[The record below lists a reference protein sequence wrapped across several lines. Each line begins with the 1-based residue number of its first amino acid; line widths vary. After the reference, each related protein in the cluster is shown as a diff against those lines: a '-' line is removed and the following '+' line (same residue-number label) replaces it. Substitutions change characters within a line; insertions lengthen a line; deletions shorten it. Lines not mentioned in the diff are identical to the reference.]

1 MSEMVN
7 QAAEADLDR
16 SEERSEHGVDGMLEE
31 RDPSAMTLSVFGQLL
46 EPEGI
51 APAQDFA
58 ESGRLICEQTPS
70 IELRAKIR
78 FILNE
83 DIQFD
88 VGAGD
93 DVRRLMRHWRAEL
106 SPQIENTDEDLFVSG
121 FADDEALA
129 DLASEAPII
138 RLVNHLFARALDLDA
153 SDIHFEPNENYLDI
167 RCRVDGIM
175 TRIERLPVK
184 IHTAVASRLKLMAK
198 LDIGEKRLPQDG
210 RIDYKVGN
218 KQLDMRVS
226 TLPGVHG
233 ESVVLRILDRS
244 DTAVSLKQLGMP
256 EKILEQYQG
265 IINQPHGMVL
275 ITGPTGSGKTTTL
288 YATLEKINS
297 EAQKIITVEDPVEY
311 QLDGIT
317 QIQANASIGLSF
329 AQGLRSIVR
338 QDPDVLM
345 IGEIRDHETAEIA
358 IESALTGHL
367 VFSTLHTNDAAGAVT
382 RLQDM
387 GVQGYLISSSLLA
400 IQAQRLVRRVCTDC
414 AEVHPLNIDE
424 AAALEIDIDSI
435 AEIRRGSG
443 CERCGQTGYRGRVG
457 LYELLIM
464 TDAIRHHIAAGAD
477 ANIIRDEAIREG
489 MKTLRQDAL
498 EKLSDGMTTPEEVV
512 RVTRAI

>member
-1 MSEMVN
+1 MPYSPV
-7 QAAEADLDR
+7 
-16 SEERSEHGVDGMLEE
+16 
-31 RDPSAMTLSVFGQLL
+31 TLSIFTQLL

-51 APAQDFA
+51 APAKDFE
-58 ESGRLICEQTPS
+58 ESGSLICNQLPS
-70 IELRAKIR
+70 IAFRSKVR
-78 FILNE
+78 FIVGE
-83 DIQFD
+83 IVRFK
-88 VGAGD
+88 VGAD
-93 DVRRLMRHWRAEL
+93 EEVRRLMKYWRAEL
-106 SPQIENTDEDLFVSG
+106 SPQIESNEGEHFVSG
-121 FADDEALA
+121 FEDDEELI

-138 RLVNHLFARALDLDA
+138 RLVNHLFARALDLNA
-153 SDIHFEPNENYLDI
+153 SDIHFEPNEAYLNV

-175 TRIERLPVK
+175 TRIERLPVR

-210 RIDYKVGN
+210 RINYQIGS

-244 DTAVSLKQLGMP
+244 DTTVDLSRLGMP
-256 EKILEQYQG
+256 DNVLTNYQG
-265 IINQPHGMVL
+265 VISQPHGMIL

-297 EAQKIITVEDPVEY
+297 ERQKIITVEDPVEY
-311 QLDGIT
+311 QLEGIT

-329 AQGLRSIVR
+329 AAGLRSIVR
-338 QDPDVLM
+338 QDPDILM
-345 IGEIRDHETAEIA
+345 VGEIRDHETAEIA

-387 GVQGYLISSSLLA
+387 GVEGYLISSSLLA

-414 AEVHPLNIDE
+414 AKTHFLSEDE
-424 AAALEIDIDSI
+424 AIVLEIGISSCPKI
-435 AEIRRGSG
+435 QRGKG
-443 CERCGQTGYRGRVG
+443 CERCGHTGYRGRVG
-457 LYELLIM
+457 LYELLM
-464 TDAIRHHIAAGAD
+464 MSDAIRHHIASGAD
-477 ANIIRDEAIREG
+477 ANIIRDEAIIEG
-489 MKTLRQDAL
+489 MKTLREDAI
-498 EKLSDGMTTPEEVV
+498 EKLKAGLTTPEEVV

>member
-1 MSEMVN
+1 MSYSP
-7 QAAEADLDR
+7 L
-16 SEERSEHGVDGMLEE
+16 
-31 RDPSAMTLSVFGQLL
+31 TLPIFTQLL

-51 APAQDFA
+51 APAQDFE
-58 ESGRLICEQTPS
+58 ESGSLICKQLPS
-70 IELRAKIR
+70 IEQRAKIR
-78 FILNE
+78 FIIGEIVRFNL
-83 DIQFD
+83 
-88 VGAGD
+88 GAD
-93 DVRRLMRHWRAEL
+93 DEVRRLMKHWRAEL
-106 SPQIENTDEDLFVSG
+106 SPQIDSNEDELFVSG
-121 FADDEALA
+121 FEDDEELI

-138 RLVNHLFARALDLDA
+138 RLVNHLFARALDLNA
-153 SDIHFEPNENYLDI
+153 SDIHFEPNESHLDV

-175 TRIERLPVK
+175 TRIERLPVR

-210 RIDYKVGN
+210 RIDYQIGS

-244 DTAVSLKQLGMP
+244 DTTVDLAQLGMP
-256 EKILEQYQG
+256 ASVLQNYQG
-265 IINQPHGMVL
+265 VISQPHGMIL

-297 EAQKIITVEDPVEY
+297 ERQKIITVEDPVVY

-329 AQGLRSIVR
+329 AAGLRSIVR

-345 IGEIRDHETAEIA
+345 VGEIRDHETAEIA

-387 GVQGYLISSSLLA
+387 GVEGYLISSSLLA
-400 IQAQRLVRRVCTDC
+400 IQAQRLVRRICTDC
-414 AEVHPLNIDE
+414 AETKPLSEDE
-424 AAALEIDIDSI
+424 ATVLEISVQDCP
-435 AEIRRGSG
+435 EIRRGKG

-457 LYELLIM
+457 LYELLM
-464 TDAIRHHIAAGAD
+464 MSDAIRHHVASGAD
-477 ANIIRDEAIREG
+477 ANIIRDQAIKEG
-489 MKTLRQDAL
+489 MRTLREDAID
-498 EKLSDGMTTPEEVV
+498 KLNAGLTTPEEVV

>member
-1 MSEMVN
+1 MSYSPV
-7 QAAEADLDR
+7 
-16 SEERSEHGVDGMLEE
+16 
-31 RDPSAMTLSVFGQLL
+31 TLSIFTQLL

-51 APAQDFA
+51 APAKDFE
-58 ESGRLICEQTPS
+58 ESGSLICNQLPS
-70 IELRAKIR
+70 IAFRSKVR
-78 FILNE
+78 FIVGE
-83 DIQFD
+83 IVRFK
-88 VGAGD
+88 VGAD
-93 DVRRLMRHWRAEL
+93 EEVRRLMKYWRAEL
-106 SPQIENTDEDLFVSG
+106 SPQIESNEGEHFVSG
-121 FADDEALA
+121 FEDDEELI

-138 RLVNHLFARALDLDA
+138 RLVNHLFARALDLNA
-153 SDIHFEPNENYLDI
+153 SDIHFEPNEAYLNV

-175 TRIERLPVK
+175 TRIERLPIR

-210 RIDYKVGN
+210 RINYQIGS
-218 KQLDMRVS
+218 KQLDMRVP

-244 DTAVSLKQLGMP
+244 DTTVDLSRLGMP
-256 EKILEQYQG
+256 DNVLTNYQG
-265 IINQPHGMVL
+265 VISQPHGMIL

-297 EAQKIITVEDPVEY
+297 ERQKIITVEDPVEY
-311 QLDGIT
+311 QLEGIT

-329 AQGLRSIVR
+329 AAGLRSIVR
-338 QDPDVLM
+338 QDPDILM
-345 IGEIRDHETAEIA
+345 VGEIRDHETAEIA

-387 GVQGYLISSSLLA
+387 GVEGYLISSSLLA

-414 AEVHPLNIDE
+414 AETHFLSEDE
-424 AAALEIDIDSI
+424 AIVLEIGISSCPKI
-435 AEIRRGSG
+435 QRGKG

-457 LYELLIM
+457 LYELLM
-464 TDAIRHHIAAGAD
+464 MSDAIRHHIASGAD
-477 ANIIRDEAIREG
+477 ANIIRDEAIIEG
-489 MKTLRQDAL
+489 MKTLREDAI
-498 EKLSDGMTTPEEVV
+498 EKLKAGLTTPEEVV

>member
-1 MSEMVN
+1 MPYS
-7 QAAEADLDR
+7 
-16 SEERSEHGVDGMLEE
+16 
-31 RDPSAMTLSVFGQLL
+31 PMTLSIFTQLL

-51 APAQDFA
+51 APAKDFE
-58 ESGRLICEQTPS
+58 ESGSLICNQLPS
-70 IELRAKIR
+70 IAIRSKVR
-78 FILNE
+78 FIVGE
-83 DIQFD
+83 IVRFK
-88 VGAGD
+88 VGAD
-93 DVRRLMRHWRAEL
+93 EEVRRLMRYWRAEL
-106 SPQIENTDEDLFVSG
+106 SPQIESNEDDHFVSG
-121 FADDEALA
+121 FEDDEELI

-138 RLVNHLFARALDLDA
+138 RLVNHLFARALDLNA
-153 SDIHFEPNENYLDI
+153 SDIHFEPNEAYLNV

-175 TRIERLPVK
+175 TRIERLPIR

-210 RIDYKVGN
+210 RINYQIGS

-244 DTAVSLKQLGMP
+244 DTTVDLSRLGMP
-256 EKILEQYQG
+256 GNVLTNYQSV
-265 IINQPHGMVL
+265 ISQPHGMIL

-297 EAQKIITVEDPVEY
+297 ERQKIITVEDPVEY
-311 QLDGIT
+311 QLEGIT

-329 AQGLRSIVR
+329 AAGLRSIVR
-338 QDPDVLM
+338 QDPDILM
-345 IGEIRDHETAEIA
+345 VGEIRDHETAEIA

-387 GVQGYLISSSLLA
+387 GVEGYLISSSLLA

-414 AEVHPLNIDE
+414 AETHFLSEDE
-424 AAALEIDIDSI
+424 AIVLEIDISTCPKI
-435 AEIRRGSG
+435 QRGKG
-443 CERCGQTGYRGRVG
+443 CERCGHTGYRGRVG
-457 LYELLIM
+457 LYELLM
-464 TDAIRHHIAAGAD
+464 MSDAIRHHIASGAD
-477 ANIIRDEAIREG
+477 ANIIRDEAIIEG
-489 MKTLRQDAL
+489 MKTLREDAI
-498 EKLSDGMTTPEEVV
+498 EKLKAGLTTPEEVV

>member
-1 MSEMVN
+1 
-7 QAAEADLDR
+7 
-16 SEERSEHGVDGMLEE
+16 
-31 RDPSAMTLSVFGQLL
+31 MTLPVFSQLL
-46 EPEGI
+46 EPQGI
-51 APAQDFA
+51 APAQDFP
-58 ESGRLICEQTPS
+58 ESGKLICERLPE
-70 IELRAKIR
+70 IALRAKIR
-78 FILNE
+78 FVL
-83 DIQFD
+83 DDSVRFD
-88 VGAGD
+88 VGSD
-93 DVRRLMRHWRAEL
+93 DEVRRLMRHWRAEL
-106 SPQIENTDEDLFVSG
+106 SPQIENSEEDIFVSG
-121 FADDEALA
+121 FEDDEALK

-153 SDIHFEPNENYLDI
+153 SDIHFEPSENYLDV

-175 TRIERLPVK
+175 TRIERLPIK
-184 IHTAVASRLKLMAK
+184 IHTAVASRLKLMAR

-210 RIDYKVGN
+210 RIDYQIGS

-244 DTAVSLKQLGMP
+244 DTAVELQKLGMP
-256 EKILEQYQG
+256 EEILGQYQSM
-265 IINQPHGMVL
+265 ITQPHGMIL

-297 EAQKIITVEDPVEY
+297 EKQKIITVEDPVEY

-329 AQGLRSIVR
+329 AEGLRSIVR

-345 IGEIRDHETAEIA
+345 VGEIRDHETAEIA

-387 GVQGYLISSSLLA
+387 GVDGYLISSSLLA
-400 IQAQRLVRRVCTDC
+400 IQAQRLVRRVCTECSETLPISD
-414 AEVHPLNIDE
+414 DE
-424 AAALEIDIDSI
+424 LTVLEIEQGDCPRINK
-435 AEIRRGSG
+435 GKG
-443 CERCGQTGYRGRVG
+443 CERCGQTGYRGRIG
-457 LYELLIM
+457 LYELLVM
-464 TDAIRHHIAAGAD
+464 SDAIRHHIATGAD
-477 ANIIRDEAIREG
+477 ANVIRDEAIKAG

-498 EKLSDGMTTPEEVV
+498 EKLKDGLTTPEEVV